1 MISRKIYKF
10 VMMQKAQKVNKQ
22 WHQLSKKSCK
32 STNDTKSVKL
42 TFQAALRD
50 EDDFTFLQY
59 STSLDCHFQKV

>member
-10 VMMQKAQKVNKQ
+10 VMMQKVNKQ
-22 WHQLSKKSCK
+22 CHQCSKKSGK
-32 STNDTKSVKL
+32 STNNIKCVKL
-42 TFQAALRD
+42 TFQAALRG